1 MSDEI
6 DKEITTRKVTSDLN
20 TPAEEYRVSEQR
32 TTKVTSNND
41 NALGLVLVI
50 LIPLAIGS
58 AIAAYFFNSRQ
69 APPTQIVVPSTSD
82 AVKDNKST
90 VIERNNTTIKEVA
103 PSSPQPTPRV
113 QVNVPASTV
122 QAQPRQ
128 AAPNPT
134 IILQQQPANPAP
146 APTIILQQQPANPAN
161 PAPAPTAPTI
171 QIATPVPSASSTLQ
185 PANPVQPATPVPSAR
200 PPVN

>member
-69 APPTQIVVPSTSD
+69 APTQIVVPSTSD

-128 AAPNPT
+128 AAPAPT

-146 APTIILQQQPANPAN
+146 APTIILQQPASPAS
-161 PAPAPTAPTI
+161 PAPAPTAPTM
-171 QIATPVPSASSTLQ
+171 QVATPVPSASSTLQ